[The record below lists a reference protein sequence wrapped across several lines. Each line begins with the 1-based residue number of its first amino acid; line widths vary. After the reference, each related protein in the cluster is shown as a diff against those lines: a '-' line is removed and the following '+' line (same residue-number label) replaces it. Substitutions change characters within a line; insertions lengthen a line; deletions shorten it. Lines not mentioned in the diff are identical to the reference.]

1 MNFFGAIAH
10 FFQAGGFFMYPIAII
25 LLLGLAIAGER
36 WLFLGRSYKD
46 NSAFWA
52 QVTPLIQRGEYA
64 KAEKMAQESEAA
76 IGKVISYGFAHSR
89 SSQRRAD
96 VEMGIEESLMEVT
109 SLLEKR
115 THYLAT
121 FANVSTLLGLLGT
134 ITGLIRAFA
143 AIASL
148 NLAEKTDVLSAS
160 ISEALNC
167 TAFGLLTAVPLLL
180 IHSWLTTRTGE
191 LVDSLE
197 MASVKFLNSLKYE
210 TAKPAAVVAG
220 AKAAA

>member
-1 MNFFGAIAH
+1 V
-10 FFQAGGFFMYPIAII
+10 
-25 LLLGLAIAGER
+25 
-36 WLFLGRSYKD
+36 LFRSD
-46 NSAFWA
+46 NSAFWTA
-52 QVTPLIQRGEYA
+52 VTPLIQKGDYA
-64 KAEKMAQESEAA
+64 KAEKLAQDSNAA

-89 SSQRRAD
+89 SSHRRAD

-121 FANVSTLLGLLGT
+121 FANVATLLGLLGT

-167 TAFGLLTAVPLLL
+167 TAFGLLTSVPLLL

-210 TAKPAAVVAG
+210 T
-220 AKAAA
+220 KAAA

>member
-1 MNFFGAIAH
+1 MDLLKPIIH
-10 FFQAGGFFMYPIAII
+10 FFQAGGLFMYPIAI
-25 LLLGLAIAGER
+25 LLVLGAAIAIER
-36 WLFLGRSYKD
+36 TRFLARSNRD
-46 NSAFWA
+46 NRELWA
-52 QVTPLIQRGEYA
+52 NMVPLMNKGDYA
-64 KAEKMAQESEAA
+64 GAEKIAQDSPSSM
-76 IGKVISYGFAHSR
+76 GKVIAYAFAHTR
-89 SSQRRAD
+89 SSKSRQV
-96 VEMGIEESLMEVT
+96 VEMAIEESLMEVT

-121 FANVSTLLGLLGT
+121 FANVATLLGLLGT
-134 ITGLIRAFA
+134 ISGLIQAFA

-191 LVDSLE
+191 MVDSVE
-197 MASVKFLNSLKYE
+197 MASVKFLNSLKLE
-210 TAKPAAVVAG
+210 
-220 AKAAA
+220 AAA

>member
-1 MNFFGAIAH
+1 MELLNPIVH
-10 FFQAGGFFMYPIAII
+10 FFQAGGFFMYPIAI
-25 LLLGLAIAGER
+25 LLTLGAAIAIER
-36 WLFLGRSYKD
+36 TRFLSRSNRD
-46 NSAFWA
+46 NTELWSAM
-52 QVTPLIQRGEYA
+52 VPLMNKHDYA
-64 KAEKMAQESEAA
+64 GAEKIAQGSPSAM
-76 IGKVISYGFAHSR
+76 GKVIAYAFAHTR
-89 SSQRRAD
+89 SSKSRQV
-96 VEMGIEESLMEVT
+96 VEMAIEEALMEVT

-121 FANVSTLLGLLGT
+121 FANVATLLGLLGT

-160 ISEALNC
+160 IAEALNC

-191 LVDSLE
+191 MVDSVE
-197 MASVKFLNSLKYE
+197 MASVKFLNSLKLDQV
-210 TAKPAAVVAG
+210 AA
-220 AKAAA
+220 